1 MSTVTT
7 RRGANHTFHMA
18 MTVLTFGLW
27 GLFVWPIAAL
37 IGRRTKVTY
46 PPVANTAQ
54 YLHQPNAVNPYNGQ
68 AYYDHNRPTRPGYG
82 GAPDIWQR

>member
-7 RRGANHTFHMA
+7 RRGANHTFHLI

-46 PPVANTAQ
+46 QGTSMPV
-54 YLHQPNAVNPYNGQ
+54 PGYN
-68 AYYDHNRPTRPGYG
+68 HSHPTRPGYG

>member
-7 RRGANHTFHMA
+7 RRGANHTFHLI

-37 IGRRTKVTY
+37 IGRRTRVTY
-46 PPVANTAQ
+46 PPMVQRA
-54 YLHQPNAVNPYNGQ
+54 NAVNPYNNQ
-68 AYYDHNRPTRPGYG
+68 PYWDHTKAAYSRPGYG

>member
-7 RRGANHTFHMA
+7 RRGANHTFHLI

-37 IGRRTKVTY
+37 IGRRTRVTY
-46 PPVANTAQ
+46 PAPASRSHWVGHYDPVQ
-54 YLHQPNAVNPYNGQ
+54 GQ
-68 AYYDHNRPTRPGYG
+68 MIDTRPGYG

>member
-7 RRGANHTFHMA
+7 RRGANHTFHLI

-37 IGRRTKVTY
+37 IGRRTRVTY
-46 PPVANTAQ
+46 PTHNA
-54 YLHQPNAVNPYNGQ
+54 HQVNAVNPYNNQ
-68 AYYDHNRPTRPGYG
+68 PYWDHTKAAYSRPGYG

>member
-7 RRGANHTFHMA
+7 RRGANHTFHLI

-27 GLFVWPIAAL
+27 GIFVWPIAAL

-46 PPVANTAQ
+46 PGGSEVR
-54 YLHQPNAVNPYNGQ
+54 LGPNGYQ
-68 AYYDHNRPTRPGYG
+68 THHYDPQHPMVRHGYG